1 MFSVVRDHDD
11 LPAPP
16 ETLVR
21 VLGPVRVPGPDGR
34 AVAPRGPRAAAFVVA
49 LALAGGRTLGV
60 ASLVED
66 LWGPDAPQDPRAAL
80 QSLVS
85 RLRRDA
91 APGTVLSRAGG
102 YALGAPSDL
111 DLARGALSR
120 ARGALT
126 RAREGGRD
134 ADGAAAVVDD
144 LRAALASWTDE
155 EPGAGVP
162 GPVAQALR
170 TEAARL
176 RAGLTVALRSA
187 AAAAGD
193 HATVIPLASAALDED
208 GTDEDA
214 ARDLMTSLA
223 ASGREREALAAYARL
238 RHALVRELG
247 TDPAPDLRQL
257 AADLLGRSSSAP
269 DAPSDASPDR
279 VSRPPAERGGPADG
293 GGAHLGDDPPV
304 GRTTSV
310 RGLRAAPDAL
320 VGRDDDVDAVQDA
333 LARARLVTVLGPG
346 GLGKTRLAQEVA
358 RRTAA
363 TGTVDLVVV
372 VELAGVRSDADV
384 VVALADGLG
393 ISPPARTG
401 RLADRLAAPELREQV
416 LDRVRG
422 RSVLLVLDNCEHV
435 LDGAALWAADLL
447 GAAPG
452 LVVLTTSRSP
462 LRLAAELVYPLEPL
476 RAAAGDGPAVR
487 LFVERARAV
496 RPGASLPPAVVARL
510 CDRLDGLPLAIELAA
525 ARVRTLS
532 VEEVE
537 RHLDERFALLRSG
550 DRTAPDRHRT
560 LEAVIEWSWNLLGPA
575 EQDLLCRVAV
585 FPDGFSAAA
594 AQAVSDAGGRAP
606 SRAPAWEVLDALDG
620 LVAQSLL
627 RVTEDDGV
635 VRYRMLETVREFGAL
650 RLEAAGTT
658 GHAREAVQRWAA
670 HLATR
675 CADALVGGDQ
685 AAAATDL
692 RREQENLVFALREAV
707 RDERPDVVV
716 RVFTALT
723 GSWLLLGVED
733 QATGLVEV
741 VLESVVGWDVPSG
754 DVQPAALAL
763 AAVAGASAFARP
775 ELTARALGRLRRLLR
790 RPEAGP
796 RTRALARLL
805 TVRSQEEM
813 EATLAGLRASD
824 DAFVAMLA
832 EFTTAQTAEN
842 EGRLAEARR
851 WGERA
856 HDRAVA
862 RDDVAARAT
871 TAMFL
876 ASCASEAGDAV
887 DVGRWA
893 RAARDHLRAL
903 GATATLQQLDWV
915 EMSAAVT
922 LGETARAERMLAALA
937 GAVEHGP
944 VGPDVPADVRSVVAM
959 ARAEVAALHGDD
971 AAALE
976 LYGQA
981 AASFDGDARWSPWYV
996 LLVSSWLVR
1005 LAGTGTGAGRGA
1017 SEPGVRA
1024 ADVAAELREV
1034 VLAMHR
1040 ARPHFVDY
1048 PVAGTA
1054 FLALGVAAVLDA
1066 GRHPGPGAEEGAL
1079 LVALAERMGSR
1090 QDQPALRHENA
1101 WAQVAGAVGADVVG
1115 RARARARA
1123 LSRADLARQGFAL
1136 LAGEPAADRT
1146 AAVDPPA
1153 ADRTAAVGPSADPD
1167 EEGVGTRPG
1176 ADPS

>member
-1 MFSVVRDHDD
+1 MRDHDD

-16 ETLVR
+16 EVLVR
-21 VLGPVRVPGPDGR
+21 VLGSVRVPGPDGR
-34 AVAPRGPRAAAFVVA
+34 AVAPRGLRAAALVVA

-111 DLARGALSR
+111 DR
-120 ARGALT
+120 ARGALA
-126 RAREGGRD
+126 RAREGGRP
-134 ADGAAAVVDD
+134 ADGAAAVVAD
-144 LRAALASWTDE
+144 LRGALASWTDE
-155 EPGAGVP
+155 EPGTGVP

-176 RAGLTVALRSA
+176 RAGLTAALRSA
-187 AAAAGD
+187 AAVTGD
-193 HATVIPLASAALDED
+193 HATVTALASAALDED
-208 GTDEDA
+208 ATDEDA

-223 ASGREREALAAYARL
+223 ASGREGQALAAYARL

-247 TDPAPDLRQL
+247 TDPAPDLQQL

-269 DAPSDASPDR
+269 DALPDARSDASPDA
-279 VSRPPAERGGPADG
+279 VPGPPAARGGPGDG
-293 GGAHLGDDPPV
+293 GGPRPGGEPPVEAV

-320 VGRDDDVDAVQDA
+320 VGRDEDVDAVRDT

-363 TGTVDLVVV
+363 TGSVDLVVV
-372 VELAGVRSDADV
+372 VELAGVRLDADV

-422 RSVLLVLDNCEHV
+422 RAALLVLDNCEHV
-435 LDGAALWAADLL
+435 LDGAARWAADLL

-476 RAAAGDGPAVR
+476 GAAAGDGPAVR
-487 LFVERARAV
+487 LFVERAHAV

-585 FPDGFSAAA
+585 FPDGFSAEA
-594 AQAVSDAGGRAP
+594 AQAVSDAGSRAP
-606 SRAPAWEVLDALDG
+606 SRAPAWAVLDALDG

-650 RLEAAGTT
+650 RLEATGTT
-658 GHAREAVQRWAA
+658 GPAREAVQRWAA
-670 HLATR
+670 RLATR

-692 RREQENLVFALREAV
+692 RREQENLLFALREAV
-707 RDERPDVVV
+707 QDERPDVVV
-716 RVFTALT
+716 RVFTALA

-741 VLESVVGWDVPSG
+741 VLDSVVGWDVPPG

-862 RDDVAARAT
+862 RGDVAARAT

-893 RAARDHLRAL
+893 RAARSHLRAL

-922 LGETARAERMLAALA
+922 LGETERAERKLAALA

-1005 LAGTGTGAGRGA
+1005 LAGTGAGAGPGA
-1017 SEPGVRA
+1017 SEARARA

-1066 GRHPGPGAEEGAL
+1066 GRHPGPGTGEGAL

-1090 QDQPALRHENA
+1090 QDQPALRHESA
-1101 WAQVAGAVGADVVG
+1101 WPQVAGAAGADAAE
-1115 RARARARA
+1115 RARTRARE

-1136 LAGEPAADRT
+1136 LAAADAVDDPT
-1146 AAVDPPA
+1146 AAGG
-1153 ADRTAAVGPSADPD
+1153 RD
-1167 EEGVGTRPG
+1167 EDGAGARRG
-1176 ADPS
+1176 ADPA

>member
-1 MFSVVRDHDD
+1 MRDHED

-16 ETLVR
+16 EVLVR

-34 AVAPRGPRAAAFVVA
+34 AVAPRGPRAAALVVA

-91 APGTVLSRAGG
+91 APGTVLSRSGG

-111 DLARGALSR
+111 DLALGALAR
-120 ARGALT
+120 ARGALAG
-126 RAREGGRD
+126 AREGGRD
-134 ADGAAAVVDD
+134 TDGAAAVVAD
-144 LRAALASWTDE
+144 LRAALASWSDE
-155 EPGAGVP
+155 EPGTGVP

-176 RAGLTVALRSA
+176 RAGLTAALRSA
-187 AAAAGD
+187 AAFAGD
-193 HATVIPLASAALDED
+193 HVTVTALASAALDED
-208 GTDEDA
+208 ATDEDA
-214 ARDLMTSLA
+214 ARDLVTSLA
-223 ASGREREALAAYARL
+223 ASGREGEALAAYARL

-247 TDPAPDLRQL
+247 TDPAPDLQQL
-257 AADLLGRSSSAP
+257 AANLLGRSSSAP
-269 DAPSDASPDR
+269 DAPPDARSDASPDA
-279 VSRPPAERGGPADG
+279 VSGRPAERGGPGDG
-293 GGAHLGDDPPV
+293 EAPRSGGEHPVEPV

-320 VGRDDDVDAVQDA
+320 VGRDEDVDAVRDA

-346 GLGKTRLAQEVA
+346 GLGKTRLVQEVA

-363 TGTVDLVVV
+363 TGSVDLVVV
-372 VELAGVRSDADV
+372 VELAGVRADDDV

-422 RSVLLVLDNCEHV
+422 RAALLVLDNCEHV
-435 LDGAALWAADLL
+435 LDGAARWAADLL

-476 RAAAGDGPAVR
+476 GAAAGDGPAVR
-487 LFVERARAV
+487 LFVERAHAV

-585 FPDGFSAAA
+585 FPDGFSAEA
-594 AQAVSDAGGRAP
+594 AQAVSDAGSRAP

-650 RLEAAGTT
+650 RLEATGTT
-658 GHAREAVQRWAA
+658 GPAREAVQRWAA
-670 HLATR
+670 RLATR

-741 VLESVVGWDVPSG
+741 VLDSVVGWDVPPG

-763 AAVAGASAFARP
+763 AAVVGASAFARP

-862 RDDVAARAT
+862 RGDVAARAT

-893 RAARDHLRAL
+893 RAARGHLRAL

-922 LGETARAERMLAALA
+922 LGETERAERKLAALA

-1005 LAGTGTGAGRGA
+1005 LAGTGAGAGPRA
-1017 SEPGVRA
+1017 SAARALA

-1066 GRHPGPGAEEGAL
+1066 GRHPGPGTGEGAL

-1090 QDQPALRHENA
+1090 QDQPALRHESA
-1101 WAQVAGAVGADVVG
+1101 WAQVAGAAGADAAE
-1115 RARARARA
+1115 RARTRARE

-1136 LAGEPAADRT
+1136 LAAADAVDDPT
-1146 AAVDPPA
+1146 AAG
-1153 ADRTAAVGPSADPD
+1153 GPDDDGA
-1167 EEGVGTRPG
+1167 GARRG
-1176 ADPS
+1176 ADPA

>member
-1 MFSVVRDHDD
+1 MFSVVRDHED

-16 ETLVR
+16 EAIVR

-34 AVAPRGPRAAAFVVA
+34 AVAPRGPRAAALVVA

-91 APGTVLSRAGG
+91 APGTVLSRSGG

-111 DLARGALSR
+111 ELARGALAR
-120 ARGALT
+120 ARGALA

-134 ADGAAAVVDD
+134 TDGAAAVVAD
-144 LRAALASWTDE
+144 LRGALASWSDE
-155 EPGAGVP
+155 VPGTGVP

-176 RAGLTVALRSA
+176 RAGLTAALRPA
-187 AAAAGD
+187 AAVAGD
-193 HATVIPLASAALDED
+193 HATVTALASAALDED
-208 GTDEDA
+208 ATDEDA

-223 ASGREREALAAYARL
+223 ASGREGEALAAYARL

-247 TDPAPDLRQL
+247 TDPAPDLQQL

-269 DAPSDASPDR
+269 DASPDA
-279 VSRPPAERGGPADG
+279 VPGPPAARGGPGDG
-293 GGAHLGDDPPV
+293 GGPRPGGEPPVEPV

-320 VGRDDDVDAVQDA
+320 VGRDEDVDAVRDA

-363 TGTVDLVVV
+363 TGSVDLVVV

-422 RSVLLVLDNCEHV
+422 RSALLVLDNCEHV
-435 LDGAALWAADLL
+435 LDGAARWAADLL

-476 RAAAGDGPAVR
+476 GAAAGDGPAVR
-487 LFVERARAV
+487 LFVERAHAV
-496 RPGASLPPAVVARL
+496 RPGASVPPAVVARL

-550 DRTAPDRHRT
+550 DRSAPDRHRT

-585 FPDGFSAAA
+585 FPDGFSAEA
-594 AQAVSDAGGRAP
+594 AQAVSDAGSRAP

-650 RLEAAGTT
+650 RLEATGTT
-658 GHAREAVQRWAA
+658 GPAREAVQRWAA
-670 HLATR
+670 RLATR

-707 RDERPDVVV
+707 QDERPDVVV

-741 VLESVVGWDVPSG
+741 VLDSVVGWDVPPG

-862 RDDVAARAT
+862 RGDVAARAT

-893 RAARDHLRAL
+893 HAARGHLRAL

-922 LGETARAERMLAALA
+922 LGETERAERKLAALA
-937 GAVEHGP
+937 GAVEHGS
-944 VGPDVPADVRSVVAM
+944 VSPDVPADVRSVVAM

-1005 LAGTGTGAGRGA
+1005 LAGTGAGAGPGA
-1017 SEPGVRA
+1017 SEARARA

-1066 GRHPGPGAEEGAL
+1066 GRHPGPGTEEGAL

-1090 QDQPALRHENA
+1090 QDQPALRHESA
-1101 WAQVAGAVGADVVG
+1101 WAQVAAAVGADAAE
-1115 RARARARA
+1115 RARTRARE

-1136 LAGEPAADRT
+1136 LAAADGVDDPT
-1146 AAVDPPA
+1146 AAG
-1153 ADRTAAVGPSADPD
+1153 GPDD
-1167 EEGVGTRPG
+1167 GG
-1176 ADPS
+1176 AGARGGAGPL

>member
-1 MFSVVRDHDD
+1 
-11 LPAPP
+11 A
-16 ETLVR
+16 
-21 VLGPVRVPGPDGR
+21 
-34 AVAPRGPRAAAFVVA
+34 
-49 LALAGGRTLGV
+49 
-60 ASLVED
+60 
-66 LWGPDAPQDPRAAL
+66 
-80 QSLVS
+80 
-85 RLRRDA
+85 
-91 APGTVLSRAGG
+91 
-102 YALGAPSDL
+102 
-111 DLARGALSR
+111 
-120 ARGALT
+120 

-134 ADGAAAVVDD
+134 ADGAAAVVSD

-155 EPGAGVP
+155 EPGTGVP

-176 RAGLTVALRSA
+176 RAGLTAALRSA

-193 HATVIPLASAALDED
+193 HVTVTALASAALDED
-208 GTDEDA
+208 ATDEDA
-214 ARDLMTSLA
+214 GRDLMTSLA
-223 ASGREREALAAYARL
+223 ASGREGEALAAYARL

-247 TDPAPDLRQL
+247 TDPAPDLQQL

-269 DAPSDASPDR
+269 DAPPDARSDASPDAVPGPR
-279 VSRPPAERGGPADG
+279 ASRGGPGDG
-293 GGAHLGDDPPV
+293 GGPRPGGEPPVEPV

-320 VGRDDDVDAVQDA
+320 VGRDEDVDAVRDA

-363 TGTVDLVVV
+363 TGSVDLVVV

-422 RSVLLVLDNCEHV
+422 RAALLVLDNCEHV
-435 LDGAALWAADLL
+435 LDGSARWAADLL

-476 RAAAGDGPAVR
+476 GAAGGDGPAVR
-487 LFVERARAV
+487 LFVERAHAV

-585 FPDGFSAAA
+585 FPDGFSAEA
-594 AQAVSDAGGRAP
+594 AQAVSDAGSRAP
-606 SRAPAWEVLDALDG
+606 SRAPAWAVLDALDG

-650 RLEAAGTT
+650 RLEATGTT
-658 GHAREAVQRWAA
+658 GPAREAVQRWAA
-670 HLATR
+670 RLATR

-707 RDERPDVVV
+707 QDERPDVVV

-741 VLESVVGWDVPSG
+741 VLDSVVGWDVPPG

-790 RPEAGP
+790 RPE
-796 RTRALARLL
+796 
-805 TVRSQEEM
+805 
-813 EATLAGLRASD
+813 
-824 DAFVAMLA
+824 
-832 EFTTAQTAEN
+832 
-842 EGRLAEARR
+842 
-851 WGERA
+851 
-856 HDRAVA
+856 
-862 RDDVAARAT
+862 
-871 TAMFL
+871 
-876 ASCASEAGDAV
+876 
-887 DVGRWA
+887 
-893 RAARDHLRAL
+893 
-903 GATATLQQLDWV
+903 
-915 EMSAAVT
+915 
-922 LGETARAERMLAALA
+922 
-937 GAVEHGP
+937 
-944 VGPDVPADVRSVVAM
+944 
-959 ARAEVAALHGDD
+959 
-971 AAALE
+971 
-976 LYGQA
+976 
-981 AASFDGDARWSPWYV
+981 
-996 LLVSSWLVR
+996 
-1005 LAGTGTGAGRGA
+1005 
-1017 SEPGVRA
+1017 
-1024 ADVAAELREV
+1024 
-1034 VLAMHR
+1034 
-1040 ARPHFVDY
+1040 
-1048 PVAGTA
+1048 
-1054 FLALGVAAVLDA
+1054 
-1066 GRHPGPGAEEGAL
+1066 
-1079 LVALAERMGSR
+1079 
-1090 QDQPALRHENA
+1090 
-1101 WAQVAGAVGADVVG
+1101 
-1115 RARARARA
+1115 
-1123 LSRADLARQGFAL
+1123 
-1136 LAGEPAADRT
+1136 
-1146 AAVDPPA
+1146 
-1153 ADRTAAVGPSADPD
+1153 
-1167 EEGVGTRPG
+1167 
-1176 ADPS
+1176 

>member
-1 MFSVVRDHDD
+1 MFCVVRDHDD

-16 ETLVR
+16 EALVR
-21 VLGPVRVPGPDGR
+21 VLGSVRVPGPDGR
-34 AVAPRGPRAAAFVVA
+34 AVAPRGPRAAALVVA

-111 DLARGALSR
+111 DR
-120 ARGALT
+120 ARGALARARGALA

-134 ADGAAAVVDD
+134 TDGAAAVVGD

-155 EPGAGVP
+155 DPGTGVP

-176 RAGLTVALRSA
+176 RAGLTAALRSA
-187 AAAAGD
+187 AAVAGD
-193 HATVIPLASAALDED
+193 HVTVTALASAALDED
-208 GTDEDA
+208 ATDEDA

-223 ASGREREALAAYARL
+223 ASGREGEALAAYARL

-247 TDPAPDLRQL
+247 TDPAPDLQQL

-269 DAPSDASPDR
+269 DAPPDARSDASPDA
-279 VSRPPAERGGPADG
+279 VPGPPAARGGPGDG
-293 GGAHLGDDPPV
+293 GGPRPGGESPVEPV

-320 VGRDDDVDAVQDA
+320 VGREEDVDAVRDA

-363 TGTVDLVVV
+363 TGSVDLVVV

-422 RSVLLVLDNCEHV
+422 RAALLVLDNCEHV
-435 LDGAALWAADLL
+435 LDGAARWAADLL

-476 RAAAGDGPAVR
+476 GAAAGDGPAVR
-487 LFVERARAV
+487 LFVERAHAV

-585 FPDGFSAAA
+585 FPDGFSAEA
-594 AQAVSDAGGRAP
+594 AQAVSDAGSRAP

-650 RLEAAGTT
+650 RLEATGTT
-658 GHAREAVQRWAA
+658 GPAREAVQRWAA
-670 HLATR
+670 RLATR

-707 RDERPDVVV
+707 QDERPDVVV

-741 VLESVVGWDVPSG
+741 VLDSVVGWDVPPG

-805 TVRSQEEM
+805 TVRTQEEM

-842 EGRLAEARR
+842 EGRLAEARC

-862 RDDVAARAT
+862 RGDVAARAT

-893 RAARDHLRAL
+893 RAARGHLRAL

-922 LGETARAERMLAALA
+922 LGETERAERKLAALA
-937 GAVEHGP
+937 GAVEHGS

-971 AAALE
+971 DAALE

-1005 LAGTGTGAGRGA
+1005 LAGTGAGGGPGA
-1017 SEPGVRA
+1017 SEARARA

-1066 GRHPGPGAEEGAL
+1066 GRHPGPGTEEGAL

-1090 QDQPALRHENA
+1090 QDQPALRHESA
-1101 WAQVAGAVGADVVG
+1101 WAQVAGAAGADAAE
-1115 RARARARA
+1115 RARTRARE

-1136 LAGEPAADRT
+1136 LAAAHAVDDPT
-1146 AAVDPPA
+1146 AAG
-1153 ADRTAAVGPSADPD
+1153 GPDDDGA
-1167 EEGVGTRPG
+1167 GARRG
-1176 ADPS
+1176 ADPV

>member
-1 MFSVVRDHDD
+1 MFCVVRDHDD
-11 LPAPP
+11 LPAPS
-16 ETLVR
+16 EALVR

-34 AVAPRGPRAAAFVVA
+34 AVAPRGPRAAALVVA

-91 APGTVLSRAGG
+91 APGTVLSRSGG

-111 DLARGALSR
+111 ELARGALAR
-120 ARGALT
+120 ARGALA
-126 RAREGGRD
+126 RAREGGRA
-134 ADGAAAVVDD
+134 ADGASAVVAD
-144 LRAALASWTDE
+144 LRGALASWSDE
-155 EPGAGVP
+155 KPGTGVP

-176 RAGLTVALRSA
+176 RAGLTAALRSA

-193 HATVIPLASAALDED
+193 HTTVTALASAALDED
-208 GTDEDA
+208 ATDEDA

-223 ASGREREALAAYARL
+223 ASGREGEALAAYARL

-247 TDPAPDLRQL
+247 TDPAPDLQQL
-257 AADLLGRSSSAP
+257 AAGLLGRSSSAP
-269 DAPSDASPDR
+269 DAVPTR
-279 VSRPPAERGGPADG
+279 VSAPVPGPPAARGGPGDG
-293 GGAHLGDDPPV
+293 GGPRPGGESPVEPV

-320 VGRDDDVDAVQDA
+320 VGRDEDVDAVRDA

-358 RRTAA
+358 RRAA
-363 TGTVDLVVV
+363 TTGEVDLVVV

-422 RSVLLVLDNCEHV
+422 RAALLVLDNCEHV
-435 LDGAALWAADLL
+435 LGGAARWAADLL

-476 RAAAGDGPAVR
+476 GAAAGDGPAVR
-487 LFVERARAV
+487 LFVERAHAV

-525 ARVRTLS
+525 TRVRTLS

-585 FPDGFSAAA
+585 FPDGFSAEA
-594 AQAVSDAGGRAP
+594 AQAVSDAGSRAP

-650 RLEAAGTT
+650 RLEATGTT
-658 GHAREAVQRWAA
+658 GPAREAVQRWAA
-670 HLATR
+670 RLATR

-707 RDERPDVVV
+707 QDERPDVVV

-741 VLESVVGWDVPSG
+741 VLDSVVGWDVPPG

-862 RDDVAARAT
+862 RGDVAARAT

-893 RAARDHLRAL
+893 RAARGHLRAL

-922 LGETARAERMLAALA
+922 LGETERAERKLAALA

-1005 LAGTGTGAGRGA
+1005 LAGTGAGAGPGA
-1017 SEPGVRA
+1017 SAARARA
-1024 ADVAAELREV
+1024 ADVVAELREV

-1066 GRHPGPGAEEGAL
+1066 GRHPGPGTEEGAL

-1090 QDQPALRHENA
+1090 QDQPALRHESA
-1101 WAQVAGAVGADVVG
+1101 WAQVAGAAGADAAE
-1115 RARARARA
+1115 RARTRARE

-1136 LAGEPAADRT
+1136 LAAADAVDDPT
-1146 AAVDPPA
+1146 AAGGQDDDGA
-1153 ADRTAAVGPSADPD
+1153 GAR
-1167 EEGVGTRPG
+1167 RG
-1176 ADPS
+1176 ADPA

>member
-1 MFSVVRDHDD
+1 MRDHED

-16 ETLVR
+16 EAIVR

-34 AVAPRGPRAAAFVVA
+34 AVAPRGPRAAALVVA
-49 LALAGGRTLGV
+49 LALAGGRTAGV

-91 APGTVLSRAGG
+91 APGTVLSRSGG

-111 DLARGALSR
+111 ELARGALAR
-120 ARGALT
+120 ARGALA

-134 ADGAAAVVDD
+134 TDGAAAVVAD
-144 LRAALASWTDE
+144 LRGALASWSDE
-155 EPGAGVP
+155 EPGTGVP

-176 RAGLTVALRSA
+176 RAGLTAALRPA
-187 AAAAGD
+187 AAVAGD
-193 HATVIPLASAALDED
+193 HATVTALASAALDED
-208 GTDEDA
+208 ATDEDA

-223 ASGREREALAAYARL
+223 ASGREGEALAAYARL

-247 TDPAPDLRQL
+247 TDPAPDLQQL
-257 AADLLGRSSSAP
+257 AADLLGRSSSA
-269 DAPSDASPDR
+269 SDASPDA
-279 VSRPPAERGGPADG
+279 VPGPPAARGGPGDG
-293 GGAHLGDDPPV
+293 GGPRPGGEPPVEAV

-320 VGRDDDVDAVQDA
+320 VGRDEDVDAVRDA

-346 GLGKTRLAQEVA
+346 GLGKTRLVQEVA

-363 TGTVDLVVV
+363 TGSVDLVVV
-372 VELAGVRSDADV
+372 VELAGVRSDDDV

-422 RSVLLVLDNCEHV
+422 RAALLVLDNCEHV
-435 LDGAALWAADLL
+435 LDGAARWAADLL

-476 RAAAGDGPAVR
+476 GAAAGDGPAVR
-487 LFVERARAV
+487 LFVERAHAV

-585 FPDGFSAAA
+585 FPDGFSAEA
-594 AQAVSDAGGRAP
+594 AQAVSDAGSRAP

-650 RLEAAGTT
+650 RLEATGTT
-658 GHAREAVQRWAA
+658 GPAREAVQRWAA
-670 HLATR
+670 RLATR

-741 VLESVVGWDVPSG
+741 VLDSVVGWDVPPG

-862 RDDVAARAT
+862 RGDVAARAT

-893 RAARDHLRAL
+893 RAARGHLRAL

-922 LGETARAERMLAALA
+922 LGETERAERKLAALA

-1005 LAGTGTGAGRGA
+1005 LAGTGAGAGPGA
-1017 SEPGVRA
+1017 SAARGRA
-1024 ADVAAELREV
+1024 AHVAAGLREV

-1040 ARPHFVDY
+1040 ARPTLRRLPRRRDGVPRARCRRGARRRPAPGARDGGGR
-1048 PVAGTA
+1048 PPRRARRADG
-1054 FLALGVAAVLDA
+1054 LA
-1066 GRHPGPGAEEGAL
+1066 PGPARAAARERVGPGRRSGRRGRRGARPDE
-1079 LVALAERMGSR
+1079 GSR
-1090 QDQPALRHENA
+1090 AVSRRPRPAGLRA
-1101 WAQVAGAVGADVVG
+1101 ARRRG
-1115 RARARARA
+1115 RGRR
-1123 LSRADLARQGFAL
+1123 
-1136 LAGEPAADRT
+1136 PDR
-1146 AAVDPPA
+1146 
-1153 ADRTAAVGPSADPD
+1153 RG
-1167 EEGVGTRPG
+1167 RPG
-1176 ADPS
+1176 RRRGRRPWGRRPL